1 MALLNHVAKWIENSW
16 KEMGASFNADHVP
29 VVQFA
34 TLDVDNVSYPFKN
47 QGIASWFLEQGALVP
62 SEEAKIERVPY
73 IAFATVEEEQKLN
86 VQVQWAGRCG
96 YGFEISFGQSGEVLN
111 QKMLWVS

>member
-16 KEMGASFNADHVP
+16 KEVGASFNADHVP
-29 VVQFA
+29 VVQFSK
-34 TLDVDNVSYPFKN
+34 LNVEDISYPFKN
-47 QGIASWFLEQGALVP
+47 QGVASWFLEQGVLVP
-62 SEEAKIERVPY
+62 NEEAKIARVPY
-73 IAFATVEEEQKLN
+73 IAFAIVEAEEMLN

-96 YGFEISFGQSGEVLN
+96 YGFEINFGQSGEVSK